1 MSISNGDCFSKVT
14 LVLTELMAK
23 RELLES
29 LADKV
34 KRDHLETKETLVN
47 KAHREMV
54 EPRVF

>member
-1 MSISNGDCFSKVT
+1 
-14 LVLTELMAK
+14 MAK

-29 LADKV
+29 QADKV
-34 KRDHLETKETLVN
+34 KRDHLETKETLAN